1 MNKRLAKYLEWVE
14 LDNYPKK
21 TKRWHLV
28 AMDGPVGCVRWYGG
42 WRKYVF
48 ETFNA
53 NDFFDWECLRMIA
66 EFCEQ
71 ETLKQLGKL

>member
-14 LDNYPKK
+14 LDNAGKK

-28 AMDGPVGCVRWYGG
+28 GLSGKVGEVKWYGG

-48 ETFNA
+48 YTDEGFY
-53 NDFFDWECLRMIA
+53 DWDCLRMIA
-66 EFCEQ
+66 EFCEF
-71 ETLKQLGKL
+71 ETKKQLGKL